1 MSQRSPIATL
11 RTTRPTA
18 HPRDRS
24 HRHQVRLVKVRS
36 GVAAGRTTR
45 HPTHTE
51 WWTLFTTRDQFDA
64 CVADDPMRFRD
75 PLLFTQIKA
84 QLDDLFDR

>member
-1 MSQRSPIATL
+1 MSKRSPFAIL

-18 HPRDRS
+18 HPRDQS
-24 HRHQVRLVKVRS
+24 HRCQVRLVKVRS

-51 WWTLFTTRDQFDA
+51 WWTLFRSREQFETCA
-64 CVADDPMRFRD
+64 ADDALRFRD

-84 QLDDLFDR
+84 QLDDVFDR

>member
-1 MSQRSPIATL
+1 MSKRSPFAIL
-11 RTTRPTA
+11 RQTRPTA
-18 HPRDRS
+18 PARDLS
-24 HRHQVRLVKVRS
+24 HRCQVRLVKVRS

-51 WWTLFTTRDQFDA
+51 WWTLFRTRDQFDA
-64 CVADDPMRFRD
+64 CAADDPTRFRD